1 LALGIILLFVGTA
14 APQNNSGGKIE
25 TNNVKNDS
33 EYQYISSIINESILD
48 LQYIYNI
55 TKTLSHIIFTEY
67 NESAGEIAEGRHFG
81 TKGEHKAAEI
91 LFENMT
97 NLGLY
102 TWKEPINNTPATLCS
117 TLLPKIFCPVRR
129 RNAWRDGLKH
139 GMDSMSWCVRIVA

>member
-1 LALGIILLFVGTA
+1 MALGIILLFVGTA
-14 APQNNSGGKIE
+14 APPSINGDIIE

-33 EYQYISSIINESILD
+33 EYQYISSIINESVLD

-55 TKTLSHIIFTEY
+55 TKALSYIIFTEY

-97 NLGLY
+97 DLGLY
-102 TWKEPINNTPATLCS
+102 AWKEPINNTPATLCS
-117 TLLPKIFCPVRR
+117 IIPKIACKVQVMER
-129 RNAWRDGLKH
+129 GLTVKKN
-139 GMDSMSWCVRIVA
+139 